1 MFIFAFL
8 LLAQAANHKAPPAP
22 APSGGQVALK
32 HLKQTI
38 AWYEHIGAANRGTSA
53 PSDVLIQDS
62 IQASSTQVVKLAF
75 AFARSEANRLASNGE
90 EESVTTEDVSPI
102 VAKANDRVAHLQS
115 QIDSLAS
122 ELPKAPRK
130 NRKILEGRLVALNAD
145 LKLAK
150 TVQTSLRQMVSLATA
165 PGTAQNG
172 GLLASIDELASVV
185 PAVDSGSAQPPGRN
199 PAPAFQADSAGI
211 LELASQ
217 SFSAARKRVEIA
229 GLITNTTALLN
240 DTEGMVAPLR
250 NEFRGAV
257 SVGDNLSGNIGSQ
270 TDPAQMEAE
279 RKQME
284 TLTSR
289 IKQIS
294 TVAAPLASQ
303 RIAIQASISALQQW
317 NSEIVE
323 QYDAATRYLLLRSV
337 VLAAIIIFILIVA
350 EALTRVAYR
359 YVHDSRRRR
368 QVMLIRRFA
377 VGAVTTLVI
386 LLTVF
391 HGFGS
396 FATIAGFVTAGLAV
410 ALQNVIVS
418 IVAYFFLIGRYG
430 LRVGD
435 IVTVTSITGEVVEI
449 GLLRFY
455 LVELSGSDIDVHS
468 TGRVAVFSNSVIFQ
482 PSALLKH
489 PSKTEYVWHLVR
501 VTLDPDTDPQTAQ
514 ERVTRAVQTVY
525 DEYRQSIEHQNEAI
539 GGSFATERSKPRLTS
554 RVRFTD
560 SGCEI
565 TVRYPVEVE
574 RAPEIDNRVIRRV
587 LDQANSDPKLSLAAA
602 GAPRVETA
610 A

>member
-1 MFIFAFL
+1 MFIFALL
-8 LLAQAANHKAPPAP
+8 LLAQPANPKAAP
-22 APSGGQVALK
+22 APVPTSGQFVLK

-38 AWYEHIGAANRGTSA
+38 AWYEHIGAANRGASA

-62 IQASSTQVVKLAF
+62 IHASSTQVVKLAF
-75 AFARSEANRLASNGE
+75 AFARNEANRFTSNGE
-90 EESVTTEDVSPI
+90 EESAATADVSPA
-102 VAKANDRVAHLQS
+102 VAKANDRVSHLQS
-115 QIDSLAS
+115 QIDSLTS
-122 ELPKAPRK
+122 GLPKAPRK
-130 NRKILEGRLVALNAD
+130 NRKILESQITALNAD

-150 TVQTSLRQMVSLATA
+150 AVQTSLRQMVSLATA

-172 GLLASIDELASVV
+172 GLLASVDELASVV
-185 PAVDSGSAQPPGRN
+185 PAVDSGSEQPPERN
-199 PAPAFQADSAGI
+199 AAPAFQADSAGI

-217 SFSAARKRVEIA
+217 AFSAARKRVEIA
-229 GLITNTTALLN
+229 GLLTNTQALLTE
-240 DTEGMVAPLR
+240 TEGMVAPLR
-250 NEFRGAV
+250 NEFRNAI
-257 SVGDNLSGNIGSQ
+257 SVGDNISGSIGSQ
-270 TDPAQMEAE
+270 TDPAQIEAE
-279 RKQME
+279 RKQAE
-284 TLTSR
+284 TLSSR

-294 TVAAPLASQ
+294 TLGAPLAGQ

-317 NSEIVE
+317 NSETVE
-323 QYDAATRYLLLRSV
+323 QYDAATRYLVLRTA
-337 VLAAIIIFILIVA
+337 VLAAIIIFVLVA
-350 EALTRVAYR
+350 GEALTRLAYR

-377 VGAVTTLVI
+377 VGAAITLVI

-455 LVELSGSDIDVHS
+455 LVELSGSDIEVHS
-468 TGRVAVFSNSVIFQ
+468 TGRIAVFSNSVIFQ

-489 PSKTEYVWHLVR
+489 PSKTQYVWHLVR
-501 VTLDPDTDPQTAQ
+501 VTLESDTDPQTAQ

-525 DEYRQSIEHQNEAI
+525 EEYRQGIEHQNEAL
-539 GGSFATERSKPRLTS
+539 GDSFASERSKPRLTS

-565 TVRYPVEVE
+565 TVRYPVDVE

-587 LDQANSDPKLSLAAA
+587 LDQTNSDPKLSLAAT

>member
-1 MFIFAFL
+1 MFIFALL

-22 APSGGQVALK
+22 APSAGLVVLK

-38 AWYEHIGAANRGTSA
+38 AWYEHIGAANRGASA

-75 AFARSEANRLASNGE
+75 TFARNEANRPASNGQ
-90 EESVTTEDVSPI
+90 EESAATEDISPV
-102 VAKANDRVAHLQS
+102 VAKANDRVAHLQA
-115 QIDSLAS
+115 QIDSLTS
-122 ELPKAPRK
+122 EVPKAPRK
-130 NRKILEGRLVALNAD
+130 NRKILQGRLVALNAD

-172 GLLASIDELASVV
+172 GLLASVDELASVV
-185 PAVDSGSAQPPGRN
+185 PAVDSGSAQAPGRN

-229 GLITNTTALLN
+229 GLITNTKGLLTE
-240 DTEGMVAPLR
+240 TEGMVAPLR
-250 NEFRGAV
+250 NEFRNAV
-257 SVGDNLSGNIGSQ
+257 SVGDNISGSIESQ
-270 TDPAQMEAE
+270 TDPTQMEAE
-279 RKQME
+279 RKQMD

-294 TVAAPLASQ
+294 TVAAPLAGQ
-303 RIAIQASISALQQW
+303 RIAIQASISALEQW
-317 NSEIVE
+317 NSETVE
-323 QYDAATRYLLLRSV
+323 QYDAATRYLLLRSA

-350 EALTRVAYR
+350 EALSRVAYR

-368 QVMLIRRFA
+368 QVQLIRRFA
-377 VGAVTTLVI
+377 VGVAITLVI

-435 IVTVTSITGEVVEI
+435 IVTVTSVTGEVVEI

-455 LVELSGSDIDVHS
+455 LVELSGSDIEVHS

-489 PSKTEYVWHLVR
+489 PSKTQYVWHLVR
-501 VTLDPDTDPQTAQ
+501 VTLESDTDPQTAQ

-525 DEYRQSIEHQNEAI
+525 DEYRQSIEHQNEAL
-539 GGSFATERSKPRLTS
+539 GDSFVTERSRPRLTS